1 MNEQKIKHKLREF
14 AKERNWEQFHTLKN
28 LAISINLESSELL
41 EIFQWEKE
49 DSTFKNNK
57 AVKARINEEVADILL
72 YLIRFADLSK
82 IDLEKVCLEKI
93 ELNKKKYPVN
103 LSKGKSTKYN
113 RLKKDYNGE

>member
-49 DSTFKNNK
+49 DFTSKNNK
-57 AVKARINEEVADILL
+57 SVKARIEEEIADILL

-93 ELNKKKYPVN
+93 ELNKKKYPIN
-103 LSKGKSTKYN
+103 LSKGKSTKYS
-113 RLKKDYNGE
+113 RLKKEYNSE